1 MVSGLFNSGWGNP
14 NMTTLCGCYVY
25 IDCNLKYLPQVQ
37 VKAHTTI
44 LATTSR
50 TNLTQTFVNPTPN
63 TIQELRYVFP
73 LYDGVS
79 VVAFTCT
86 VGSKVIKGQ
95 VKERQKAQQDY
106 NKAKENGQVAGLF
119 KQSLKAADTFTT
131 TIGNVP
137 AGENVLVDITY
148 LGELKHDAQVD
159 GLRFTIP
166 TKIVPRYG
174 SAESLTGSNVTQQGF
189 SFTIDAEMPNGSSI
203 KSIQSPSHPL
213 SVEIG
218 TTSTTKSQ
226 EPTLRRASATLQQGT
241 THLEQDFVVQVAA
254 TNLGEPSAILET
266 HPDLPNQRAIMTTLV
281 PKFKLP
287 AEKPEIVFICDR
299 SASMSNQISNL
310 QTALEVFL
318 KSIPVGV
325 KFNICSFGSDF
336 SFLWERSQT
345 YSQETLDQAIQHVR
359 TFHANY
365 GGTEMYKPVEAT
377 FKKRYRDMNLE
388 VFLLTDGEIWDQ
400 DALFKLIND
409 EVAQSKGTARVF
421 SLGIGSGASTSLI
434 EGVARAG
441 NGFSQTVADY
451 EKMDKKVVRMLRG
464 ALFPHIT
471 DYSLT
476 IKYEKVETLA
486 EDGFELVEKVMDGL
500 KINTAEAVGQSFE
513 GVQASKKSVSLFD
526 SSIDN
531 DDSGDMLGAPAVDNK
546 FDHLPTVPVPRY
558 LQTPSQIPPLFPFN
572 RTTVYIL
579 LSDETPE
586 KRPKSV
592 VLKGTSRSGPLELE
606 IPITELAERDSTIHC
621 LAARKEIKELE
632 ESRGWLTH
640 AKDYYG
646 KPLKERYDG
655 YFSDMVEREAVHL
668 GVKFQVGGKWCSFVA
683 VEHDGKFDFEEGED
697 ESLRPVGF
705 GNDIMVK
712 RSRAPMQAQMASFPM
727 NASLP
732 TPNFWLGSR
741 PNTNNTGGGL
751 FGSASGGQP
760 SSGGGLFGSASGGQP
775 SSGGGLFGSTS
786 RGQPSSGGGLFGSAS
801 GASSKTGVNPFG
813 SAPGGQPSSGGRLS
827 ALASSGLSNTGS
839 GGLFGSAPGGQA
851 KAVLFGASSG
861 GSLGL
866 GNSIVG
872 GGGAQSLFG
881 NSQPPVVQSAALAP
895 PTAQVDEN
903 MLAQYRSEMDEAAAM
918 PLADES
924 DECEDEGF
932 GLFDDGPAPAKATK
946 EEAEESDEDMGFCS
960 FDYAGPV
967 APTSAA
973 PSSSVPV
980 KDKGPLQALTSL
992 QTFSGS
998 WSWNADLERVLG
1010 VNFEQVTKLGL
1021 PSTYKDD
1028 ILATACAIL
1037 FFKLKLKEEED
1048 VWEMLVE
1055 KAEGWLEDKVGE
1067 DGVKELQVALENLL

>member
-1 MVSGLFNSGWGNP
+1 
-14 NMTTLCGCYVY
+14 MTTLCGCYVF
-25 IDCNLKYLPQVQ
+25 IDNNLKYLPQVQ
-37 VKAHTTI
+37 VDAHTTI

-50 TNLTQTFVNPTPN
+50 TNLTQTFVNPTSN

-86 VGSKVIKGQ
+86 VGSKVIKGE

-106 NKAKENGQVAGLF
+106 NKAKAKGQVAGLF
-119 KQSLKAADTFTT
+119 KQSLEAADTFTT

-137 AGENVLVDITY
+137 AGESVLVDITY

-159 GLRFTIP
+159 GVRFTIP
-166 TKIVPRYG
+166 TNIVPRYG
-174 SAESLTGSNVTQQGF
+174 SAESLAGPNVTQQGF
-189 SFTIDAEMPNGSSI
+189 SFTIDVEMPNGSSI

-226 EPTLRRASATLQQGT
+226 EPTLRKASATLQQGT
-241 THLEQDFVVQVAA
+241 THLEQDFVVQVVA

-266 HPDLPNQRAIMTTLV
+266 HPGLPNQRAIMTTLV

-287 AEKPEIVFICDR
+287 ADKPEIVFICDR
-299 SASMSNQISNL
+299 SGSMGNQMSNL
-310 QTALEVFL
+310 KTALEVFL

-336 SFLWERSQT
+336 SFLWDRSQT
-345 YSQETLDQAIQHVR
+345 YSQETLDKAIQHVK
-359 TFHANY
+359 TFYANY
-365 GGTEMYKPVEAT
+365 GGTEMYRPVEAT

-388 VFLLTDGEIWDQ
+388 VFLLTDGEIWEQ

-434 EGVARAG
+434 EGIARAG
-441 NGFSQTVADY
+441 NGFSQTVADH

-476 IKYEKVETLA
+476 IRYEKVEN
-486 EDGFELVEKVMDGL
+486 DGFELIEKVMDGL
-500 KINTAEAVGQSFE
+500 KINTAEVAGQSS
-513 GVQASKKSVSLFD
+513 GGRQAPKKPVSLFD

-531 DDSGDMLGAPAVDNK
+531 DDSSGMIEAPAVDNK

-558 LQTPSQIPPLFPFN
+558 LQTPSQIPPLFPFS
-572 RTTVYIL
+572 RTTVYII
-579 LSDETPE
+579 LSDEAPE

-592 VLKGTSRSGPLELE
+592 VLKGTSRNGPLELE
-606 IPITELAERDSTIHC
+606 IPITEFSERDSTIHC

-632 ESRGWLTH
+632 EGRGWLTH

-655 YFSDMVEREAVHL
+655 YFSDMVEREAVRL
-668 GVKFQVGGKWCSFVA
+668 GVRFQVSGKWCSFVA
-683 VEHDGKFDFEEGED
+683 VEQDGQEANVEQVHTFDFEEGQD
-697 ESLRPVGF
+697 ESLRPAAF
-705 GNDIMVK
+705 GAGVTAVK
-712 RSRAPMQAQMASFPM
+712 RGRTMMHAQAASVFQM
-727 NASLP
+727 NARPPTSNSL
-732 TPNFWLGSR
+732 FGGM
-741 PNTNNTGGGL
+741 PNTGNTGGGL

-760 SSGGGLFGSASGGQP
+760 SSGGGLFGSASGV
-775 SSGGGLFGSTS
+775 
-786 RGQPSSGGGLFGSAS
+786 
-801 GASSKTGVNPFG
+801 SSKAGMNPFG
-813 SAPGGQPSSGGRLS
+813 SASVGQPS
-827 ALASSGLSNTGS
+827 TS
-839 GGLFGSAPGGQA
+839 GGLFGAAPGG
-851 KAVLFGASSG
+851 SSG
-861 GSLGL
+861 SV
-866 GNSIVG
+866 NSPF
-872 GGGAQSLFG
+872 GGATQGLFV
-881 NSQPPVVQSAALAP
+881 NSQPPVVQAAALAP
-895 PTAQVDEN
+895 PAAPVDEN
-903 MLAQYRSEMDEAAAM
+903 LLIQYQREMDAAAAM

-924 DECEDEGF
+924 DEDMGF
-932 GLFDDGPAPAKATK
+932 GLFDDGPA
-946 EEAEESDEDMGFCS
+946 
-960 FDYAGPV
+960 
-967 APTSAA
+967 APPSAA
-973 PSSSVPV
+973 PSSSTSV
-980 KDKGPLQALTSL
+980 KDKDPLQALTSL

-998 WSWNADLERVLG
+998 WSWSADLERVLG
-1010 VNFEQVTKLGL
+1010 VSFEQVTKLGL

-1055 KAEGWLEDKVGE
+1055 KAEGWLEDNIGE
-1067 DGVKELQVALENLL
+1067 DGVKELQVALEKLF